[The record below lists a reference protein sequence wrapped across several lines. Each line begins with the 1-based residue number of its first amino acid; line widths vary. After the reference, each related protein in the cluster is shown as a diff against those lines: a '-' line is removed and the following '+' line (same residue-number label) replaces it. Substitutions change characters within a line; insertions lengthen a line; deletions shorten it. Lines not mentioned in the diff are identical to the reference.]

1 MEKKPKESEEA
12 LKEGNQCIA
21 LGLGVGGFGAATG
34 LALGAVCPLCF
45 IVAPGLVGMGLLRR
59 RAAKRGSSGAG
70 ERRCKV
76 KESTS

>member
-1 MEKKPKESEEA
+1 MENKRNESEVA

-21 LGLGVGGFGAATG
+21 LGLGVGGLGAATG

-59 RAAKRGSSGAG
+59 RAGKRGSNVS
-70 ERRCKV
+70 EVR
-76 KESTS
+76 S